1 MASSPEQVT
10 QLLKDWGNGDQTAL
24 DKLLPM
30 VYDELHRMA
39 RRYLARQNPGQSLQT
54 TELINEAYLRLAG
67 RHGKQWQNR
76 VHFYAVAAQ
85 AMRCILVDRARAR
98 HACKRGGQALE
109 IPLEEAV
116 AVSEE
121 RVAELVALDD
131 ALKELAQFDPRKC
144 RIVELRYFG
153 GLSVDETAEF
163 LQVSPATVKRDWG
176 LARAWLHRA
185 LSFGSDNDA

>member
-39 RRYLARQNPGQSLQT
+39 KRYLARQNPGQSLQT

-67 RHGKQWQNR
+67 REGKQWQNR

-85 AMRCILVDRARAR
+85 AMRCRLYATY
-98 HACKRGGQALE
+98 
-109 IPLEEAV
+109 
-116 AVSEE
+116 
-121 RVAELVALDD
+121 LDKH
-131 ALKELAQFDPRKC
+131 L
-144 RIVELRYFG
+144 
-153 GLSVDETAEF
+153 T
-163 LQVSPATVKRDWG
+163 
-176 LARAWLHRA
+176 
-185 LSFGSDNDA
+185 